1 MAHPEGVKCPHPLC
15 CGQSVLNENN
25 SHLQDKNK
33 NCDAR
38 LLHGWVFPLF
48 LCCGLGQY
56 NGMSSLASLSLPFL
70 RKLDP
75 ETAHELALDALML
88 GVSVPIKRP
97 VDDPALA
104 TRTLGMR
111 FSNPIG
117 IAAGFDKNARVM
129 RPLAQIGFGFVEA
142 GTVTPRPQ
150 AGNPKPRLF
159 RLTEDRAVINR
170 MGFNNQGIDR
180 FAVRLA
186 RLHRTL
192 PSGRGGGA
200 GAPIGANLGINKT
213 GADPEQDYPALI
225 GRVKPY
231 VNYIVLNVSSPN
243 TPGLRGLQD
252 AARLKGILDAI
263 AERHAERPPLLVK
276 LAPDLENDAIG
287 PIVEA
292 AIAGG
297 AQGLIVTN
305 TTLARPTTLQSP
317 YKGESGGLS
326 GRPLKPRATEMLKLV
341 AQAAAGR
348 MALVSCGGIETGA
361 DVLER
366 IRLGANLVQLYSAF
380 AYEGPALVARIKRE
394 MLEIMRHEGIEML
407 DDIRG
412 SAL

>member
-1 MAHPEGVKCPHPLC
+1 
-15 CGQSVLNENN
+15 
-25 SHLQDKNK
+25 
-33 NCDAR
+33 
-38 LLHGWVFPLF
+38 
-48 LCCGLGQY
+48 
-56 NGMSSLASLSLPFL
+56 MSSLASLSLPLL

-75 ETAHELALDALML
+75 ETAHEMAIDALML
-88 GVSVPIKRP
+88 GLSVPVKRP
-97 VDDPALA
+97 VDDPALS
-104 TRTLGMR
+104 TRALGLR

-117 IAAGFDKNARVM
+117 IAAGFDKNARAV
-129 RPLAQIGFGFVEA
+129 RPLAQLGFGFVEA

-150 AGNPKPRLF
+150 PGNPKPRLF
-159 RLTEDRAVINR
+159 RLEEDRAVINR

-200 GAPIGANLGINKT
+200 GAPVGANLGINKT
-213 GADPEQDYPALI
+213 GSDPERDYPALV

-252 AARLKGILDAI
+252 SARLKGILDAI
-263 AERHAERPPLLVK
+263 AERHPERPPLLVK
-276 LAPDLENDAIG
+276 LAPDLEHDAVG

-297 AQGLIVTN
+297 AQGLIVSN
-305 TTLARPTTLQSP
+305 TTLARPDSLRSAYRT
-317 YKGESGGLS
+317 ESGGLS
-326 GRPLKPRATEMLKLV
+326 GRPLRSRAADMLKLV
-341 AQAAAGR
+341 AQVAAGR
-348 MALVSCGGIETGA
+348 MALVGCGGIESGA

-366 IRLGANLVQLYSAF
+366 IRLGADLVQVYSAF
-380 AYEGPALVARIKRE
+380 AYEGPALVSRLKRE
-394 MLEIMRHEGIEML
+394 MLEIMRREGIETL

-412 SAL
+412 TALS

>member
-1 MAHPEGVKCPHPLC
+1 MHPLN
-15 CGQSVLNENN
+15 GANV
-25 SHLQDKNK
+25 
-33 NCDAR
+33 
-38 LLHGWVFPLF
+38 VFPLF
-48 LCCGLGQY
+48 LCVVMRQY
-56 NGMSSLASLSLPFL
+56 KSMSSLASLSLPFL
-70 RKLDP
+70 RKLEP
-75 ETAHELALDALML
+75 ETAHDMALDALML
-88 GVSVPIKRP
+88 GLSVPVKRP

-104 TRTLGMR
+104 TRALGMR

-117 IAAGFDKNARVM
+117 MAAGFDKNARVL
-129 RPLAQIGFGFVEA
+129 RPLAQLGFGFVEA

-150 AGNPKPRLF
+150 PGNPRPRLF
-159 RLTEDRAVINR
+159 RLTEDRAIINR

-200 GAPIGANLGINKT
+200 GAPVGANLGINKT
-213 GADPEQDYPALI
+213 GADPERDYPALV

-252 AARLKGILDAI
+252 ASRLKGILDAI
-263 AERHAERPPLLVK
+263 AQRHSERPPLLVK
-276 LAPDLENDAIG
+276 LAPDLENDAVG

-305 TTLARPTTLQSP
+305 TTLARPSSLQSP
-317 YKGESGGLS
+317 FKGESGGLS
-326 GRPLKPRATEMLKLV
+326 GRPLRPRATEMLRLV

-348 MALVSCGGIETGA
+348 MALVACGGIESGA
-361 DVLER
+361 DILER
-366 IRLGANLVQLYSAF
+366 IRLGADLVQVYSAF
-380 AYEGPALVARIKRE
+380 AYEGPALIARLKRE
-394 MLEIMRHEGIEML
+394 MLEIMRQDNIEML

-412 SAL
+412 TAL